1 MTGESI
7 DELKLL
13 TSWPKAGNSN
23 IVKSQKSTFNWA
35 QVNHILKL
43 NSNKIIT
50 DAVVSPPFHTYR
62 KIVNKETRSLA
73 DSS

>member
-50 DAVVSPPFHTYR
+50 DAVVSPPFYTYR
-62 KIVNKETRSLA
+62 KM
-73 DSS
+73 